1 MVSIAREPIPDARLL
16 QEGPVC
22 PPVGVAAHR
31 NRRFDLPPGAPYYA
45 DMPRKTFD
53 IGLVVEELS
62 ILDESG
68 RADAALDPKLP
79 EATLLKM
86 HRFMLLTRKLDERM
100 IMMQRQGQMGTFA
113 PGRGQEAVQIGSI
126 LPLRSED
133 WYSPSYR
140 SFGAQLW
147 RGWTIDQLLLL
158 WAGYFEG
165 FGLPEGVN
173 DMPMS
178 IVIGSHVP
186 VAVGLGMS
194 INYRGGDQVVLV
206 NFGDGASSEG
216 DVSEALNFAAV
227 YKAPVIFLCENNGY
241 AISVPLQKQCGVRS
255 LAQRG
260 IGFGMPSLRVDGNDV
275 LAMAAA
281 AQEAVDRARRHEGP
295 TFIEAVTFRMEM
307 HTTADDPKVYRSD
320 EEVRRWEKKDPITRF
335 ETYLKSRGLLNDA
348 GIDRVAA
355 EIEEELRVARD
366 RFAARAVQRPEEV
379 FDFHYAVMP
388 EELAE
393 QKREYLADLQQALVE
408 GK

>member
-1 MVSIAREPIPDARLL
+1 
-16 QEGPVC
+16 
-22 PPVGVAAHR
+22 
-31 NRRFDLPPGAPYYA
+31 
-45 DMPRKTFD
+45 MPRKTFD